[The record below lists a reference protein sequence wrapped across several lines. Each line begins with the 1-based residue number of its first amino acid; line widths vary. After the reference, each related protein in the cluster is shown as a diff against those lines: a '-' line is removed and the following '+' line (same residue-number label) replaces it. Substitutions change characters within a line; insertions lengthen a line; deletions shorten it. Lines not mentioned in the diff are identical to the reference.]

1 MIDNRNNGND
11 EKRKLHP
18 KTLVTIAVIL
28 LLINPILLFVV
39 GLAAVVWWFM
49 TNSGKNGAEG
59 ENNAAAEMKKAIE
72 EAFGVKRSG
81 NRPQSTS
88 RSYKSTYATFSEQQ
102 RSEAVSLEKERVAG
116 KKADYARSNPKRSFF
131 DDGLK
136 VESVADDSGKYMTE
150 YEEEKRTL
158 DDLHKAGIVD
168 DAEYRDRLAALKKR

>member
-1 MIDNRNNGND
+1 MIDNRNNGNN
-11 EKRKLHP
+11 EKRKLQP
-18 KTLVTIAVIL
+18 KTLATIAVVL
-28 LLINPILLFVV
+28 LLINPILLLVV
-39 GLAAVVWWFM
+39 GLAAAVWWFM
-49 TNSGKNGAEG
+49 TNSGKTGAEG

-72 EAFGVKRSG
+72 EAFGVERSG

-88 RSYKSTYATFSEQQ
+88 RSYKCTYATFSEQQ
-102 RSEAVSLEKERVAG
+102 RSETASLEKERVAE